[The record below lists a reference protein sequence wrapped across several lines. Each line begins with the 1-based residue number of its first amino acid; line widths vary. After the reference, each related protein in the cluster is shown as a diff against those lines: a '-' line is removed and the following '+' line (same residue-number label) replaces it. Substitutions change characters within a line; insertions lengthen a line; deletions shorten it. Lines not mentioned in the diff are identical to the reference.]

1 MLADLSSK
9 EPEPSGAQ
17 PGQPGL
23 GGAEL
28 AAWQGMLAAHATLI
42 RELDRRLRA
51 AHGLGVSE
59 FDVLITLF
67 NGAER
72 GVRMTDLA
80 KAIMLSPA
88 GLTHMVTRL
97 ERDRLVERAVDPA
110 DRRSFLVRL
119 TPDGRARLDAARGT
133 HDAVIRDRFT
143 AKLSRARLQQ
153 LAGIWEAILR

>member
-1 MLADLSSK
+1 MRTDPSSQQQ
-9 EPEPSGAQ
+9 ELTGI
-17 PGQPGL
+17 
-23 GGAEL
+23 EL
-28 AAWQGMLAAHATLI
+28 AAWHGMLATHAALI
-42 RELDRRLRA
+42 RELDGQLRA

-119 TPDGRARLDAARGT
+119 TPDGRARLHAARET
-133 HDAVIRDRFT
+133 HNAVVRAQFT
-143 AKLSRARLQQ
+143 AKLTGGQLQQ
-153 LAGIWEAILR
+153 LASAWEALHR

>member
-1 MLADLSSK
+1 MTTGPSSGK
-9 EPEPSGAQ
+9 RELTGI
-17 PGQPGL
+17 
-23 GGAEL
+23 EL
-28 AAWQGMLAAHATLI
+28 AAWHGMLAAHAALI
-42 RELDRRLRA
+42 RELDGQLRA

-119 TPDGRARLDAARGT
+119 TPGGRERLDAARVT
-133 HDAVIRDRFT
+133 HNAVIRGQFT
-143 AKLSRARLQQ
+143 ARLTRSQLDQLSSA
-153 LAGIWEAILR
+153 WDAILR

>member
-1 MLADLSSK
+1 MLT
-9 EPEPSGAQ
+9 
-17 PGQPGL
+17 
-23 GGAEL
+23 
-28 AAWQGMLAAHATLI
+28 AHATLI
-42 RELDRRLRA
+42 RELDRQLRA
-51 AHGLGVSE
+51 VQGLGVPE

-67 NGAER
+67 NAPER

-119 TPDGRARLDAARGT
+119 TPDGRARLDSARVT
-133 HDAVIRDRFT
+133 HNAVIRARFT
-143 AKLSRARLQQ
+143 AKLTGGQ
-153 LAGIWEAILR
+153 LEQLTRIWDALLR

>member
-1 MLADLSSK
+1 MRTDPSSQRQELA
-9 EPEPSGAQ
+9 GT
-17 PGQPGL
+17 
-23 GGAEL
+23 EL
-28 AAWQGMLAAHATLI
+28 AAWHGLLAAHATLI
-42 RELDRRLRA
+42 RELDGQLRA

-97 ERDRLVERAVDPA
+97 ERDRLAERAVDPA

-119 TPDGRARLDAARGT
+119 TPGGRDRLDAARVT
-133 HDAVIRDRFT
+133 HNAVIRDRFT
-143 AKLSRARLQQ
+143 ARLTRPRLHQLSA
-153 LAGIWEAILR
+153 AWDAILR

>member
-1 MLADLSSK
+1 MRTDPSSQRQELA
-9 EPEPSGAQ
+9 GT
-17 PGQPGL
+17 
-23 GGAEL
+23 EL
-28 AAWQGMLAAHATLI
+28 AAWHGLLAAHATLI
-42 RELDRRLRA
+42 RELDGQLRA

-119 TPDGRARLDAARGT
+119 TPGGRDRLDAARVT
-133 HDAVIRDRFT
+133 HNAVIRDRFT
-143 AKLSRARLQQ
+143 ARLTRPQLHQLSA
-153 LAGIWEAILR
+153 AWDAILR

>member
-1 MLADLSSK
+1 MTTDPSSEK
-9 EPEPSGAQ
+9 LQLTGI
-17 PGQPGL
+17 
-23 GGAEL
+23 EL
-28 AAWQGMLAAHATLI
+28 AAWHGMLAAHATLI
-42 RELDRRLRA
+42 RELDGQLRA

-97 ERDRLVERAVDPA
+97 ERDRLAERAVDPA

-119 TPDGRARLDAARGT
+119 TPGGRERLDAARVT
-133 HDAVIRDRFT
+133 HNAVIRDRFT
-143 AKLSRARLQQ
+143 ARLTGPQLHQLS
-153 LAGIWEAILR
+153 GTWDAILR

>member
-1 MLADLSSK
+1 MRTDPSSQRQELA
-9 EPEPSGAQ
+9 GT
-17 PGQPGL
+17 
-23 GGAEL
+23 EL
-28 AAWQGMLAAHATLI
+28 AAWHGLLAAHATLI
-42 RELDRRLRA
+42 RELDGQLRA

-119 TPDGRARLDAARGT
+119 TPGGRDRLDAARVT
-133 HDAVIRDRFT
+133 HNAVIRDRFT
-143 AKLSRARLQQ
+143 ARLTRPQLHQLSSA
-153 LAGIWEAILR
+153 WDAILR

>member
-1 MLADLSSK
+1 MATGTSSGKRELS
-9 EPEPSGAQ
+9 GT
-17 PGQPGL
+17 
-23 GGAEL
+23 EL
-28 AAWQGMLAAHATLI
+28 AAWHGMLAAHAALI
-42 RELDRRLRA
+42 RDLDARLRA

-67 NGAER
+67 NGPER

-119 TPDGRARLDAARGT
+119 TPAGRERLYAARAT
-133 HDAVIRDRFT
+133 HNAVIRDRFT
-143 AKLSRARLQQ
+143 ARLTRSQLDQLSSA
-153 LAGIWEAILR
+153 WDAILR

>member
-1 MLADLSSK
+1 MRTDPSSQRQELA
-9 EPEPSGAQ
+9 GT
-17 PGQPGL
+17 
-23 GGAEL
+23 EL
-28 AAWQGMLAAHATLI
+28 AAWHGLLAAHATLI
-42 RELDRRLRA
+42 RELDGQLRA

-119 TPDGRARLDAARGT
+119 TPGGRDRLAAARVT
-133 HDAVIRDRFT
+133 HNAVIRDRFT
-143 AKLSRARLQQ
+143 ARLTRPQLHQLSIA
-153 LAGIWEAILR
+153 WDAILR

>member
-1 MLADLSSK
+1 MRTDPSSQRQELA
-9 EPEPSGAQ
+9 GT
-17 PGQPGL
+17 
-23 GGAEL
+23 EL
-28 AAWQGMLAAHATLI
+28 AAWHGLLAAHATLI
-42 RELDRRLRA
+42 RELDGQLRA

-119 TPDGRARLDAARGT
+119 TPGGRDRLDAARVT
-133 HDAVIRDRFT
+133 HNAVIRDRFT
-143 AKLSRARLQQ
+143 ARLTRPQLQQ
-153 LAGIWEAILR
+153 LSGAWDAILR

>member
-1 MLADLSSK
+1 MNTDPSSGELQLA
-9 EPEPSGAQ
+9 GI
-17 PGQPGL
+17 
-23 GGAEL
+23 EL
-28 AAWQGMLAAHATLI
+28 AAWHGLLAAHATLI
-42 RELDRRLRA
+42 RELDGQLRA

-80 KAIMLSPA
+80 QAIMLSPA

-110 DRRSFLVRL
+110 DRRSFLVLL
-119 TPDGRARLDAARGT
+119 TPAGRERLGAARVT
-133 HDAVIRDRFT
+133 HNAVIRDRFT
-143 AKLSRARLQQ
+143 ARLSAPQ
-153 LAGIWEAILR
+153 LHQLSSAWDAILG

>member
-1 MLADLSSK
+1 MSADPSSDEK
-9 EPEPSGAQ
+9 QLTGI
-17 PGQPGL
+17 
-23 GGAEL
+23 EL
-28 AAWQGMLAAHATLI
+28 AAWHGMLAAHAALI
-42 RELDRRLRA
+42 RELDGQLRA

-119 TPDGRARLDAARGT
+119 TPGGRERLGAARVT
-133 HDAVIRDRFT
+133 HNAVIRDRFT
-143 AKLSRARLQQ
+143 ARLTGPQLRQLSGA
-153 LAGIWEAILR
+153 WDAILR

>member
-1 MLADLSSK
+1 MRTDPSSQRQELA
-9 EPEPSGAQ
+9 GT
-17 PGQPGL
+17 
-23 GGAEL
+23 EL
-28 AAWQGMLAAHATLI
+28 AAWHGLLAAHATLI
-42 RELDRRLRA
+42 RELDGQLRA

-97 ERDRLVERAVDPA
+97 ERDRLAERAVDPA

-119 TPDGRARLDAARGT
+119 TPAGRERLDAARVT
-133 HDAVIRDRFT
+133 HNAVIRDRFT
-143 AKLSRARLQQ
+143 ARLTGAQ
-153 LAGIWEAILR
+153 LHQLTSVWDAILR

>member
-1 MLADLSSK
+1 MLS
-9 EPEPSGAQ
+9 
-17 PGQPGL
+17 
-23 GGAEL
+23 
-28 AAWQGMLAAHATLI
+28 AHAALT
-42 RELDRRLRA
+42 RELDRQLRA

-119 TPDGRARLDAARGT
+119 TPDGRARLDAARVT
-133 HDAVIRDRFT
+133 HDAVIRARFT
-143 AKLSRARLQQ
+143 AMLTGAQLRQ
-153 LAGIWEAILR
+153 LAGVWGTLLR

>member
-1 MLADLSSK
+1 MTAGPSNDG
-9 EPEPSGAQ
+9 PELTGT
-17 PGQPGL
+17 
-23 GGAEL
+23 EL
-28 AAWQGMLAAHATLI
+28 AAWQGMLAAHAALI
-42 RELDRRLRA
+42 RELDRQLRA
-51 AHGLGVSE
+51 AHGLSVSE

-72 GVRMTDLA
+72 GMRMTDLA

-119 TPDGRARLDAARGT
+119 TPDGRARLDAARVT
-133 HDAVIRDRFT
+133 HNAMIRAGFT
-143 AKLSRARLQQ
+143 VRLTGAQLRQ
-153 LAGIWEAILR
+153 LASSWDAILR

>member
-1 MLADLSSK
+1 MRTDSSS
-9 EPEPSGAQ
+9 EERQLTGI
-17 PGQPGL
+17 
-23 GGAEL
+23 EL
-28 AAWQGMLAAHATLI
+28 AAWHGMLAAHATLI
-42 RELDRRLRA
+42 RELDGQLRA

-80 KAIMLSPA
+80 TAIMLSPA

-97 ERDRLVERAVDPA
+97 ERDRLVERAVDPG

-119 TPDGRARLDAARGT
+119 TPAGRGRLDAARVT
-133 HDAVIRDRFT
+133 HNAVIRDRFT
-143 AKLSRARLQQ
+143 ARLTAPQLHQLSSA
-153 LAGIWEAILR
+153 WNAILR

>member
-1 MLADLSSK
+1 MAADPSSDTR
-9 EPEPSGAQ
+9 ELTGI
-17 PGQPGL
+17 
-23 GGAEL
+23 EL
-28 AAWQGMLAAHATLI
+28 AAWHGMLAAHAALI
-42 RELDRRLRA
+42 RELDQQLRA

-110 DRRSFLVRL
+110 DRRSFLVQL
-119 TPDGRARLDAARGT
+119 TPDGRARHYAARVT
-133 HDAVIRDRFT
+133 HNAVIRAQFT
-143 AKLSRARLQQ
+143 ARLNEGQLQ
-153 LAGIWEAILR
+153 ELAGVWDTLLR

>member
-1 MLADLSSK
+1 MRTDPSSQRQELA
-9 EPEPSGAQ
+9 GT
-17 PGQPGL
+17 
-23 GGAEL
+23 EL
-28 AAWQGMLAAHATLI
+28 AAWHGLLAAHATLI
-42 RELDRRLRA
+42 RELDGQLRA

-119 TPDGRARLDAARGT
+119 TPGGRDRLAAARVT
-133 HDAVIRDRFT
+133 HNAVIRDRFT
-143 AKLSRARLQQ
+143 ARLTRPQLHELSSA
-153 LAGIWEAILR
+153 WDAILR

>member
-1 MLADLSSK
+1 MTADPSS
-9 EPEPSGAQ
+9 EERE
-17 PGQPGL
+17 L
-23 GGAEL
+23 TEAEL
-28 AAWQGMLAAHATLI
+28 AAWHGMLTAHAALI
-42 RELDRRLRA
+42 RELDRQLRA
-51 AHGLGVSE
+51 VHGLGVPE

-97 ERDRLVERAVDPA
+97 ERDRLVERAVDAA

-119 TPDGRARLDAARGT
+119 TPDGRARLDTARVT
-133 HDAVIRDRFT
+133 HKAVIHAHFT
-143 AKLSRARLQQ
+143 ARLTGGQ
-153 LAGIWEAILR
+153 LEELASIWAALLR

>member
-1 MLADLSSK
+1 MRTDPSSQQQ
-9 EPEPSGAQ
+9 ELTGI
-17 PGQPGL
+17 
-23 GGAEL
+23 EL
-28 AAWQGMLAAHATLI
+28 AAWHGMLATHAALI
-42 RELDRRLRA
+42 RELDGQLRA
-51 AHGLGVSE
+51 AHGLGISE

-97 ERDRLVERAVDPA
+97 ERDRLVARAVDPA

-119 TPDGRARLDAARGT
+119 TPIGRERLGAARVT
-133 HDAVIRDRFT
+133 HNAVIRDRFT
-143 AKLSRARLQQ
+143 ARLTGPQLHQLSSA
-153 LAGIWEAILR
+153 WDAILR

>member
-1 MLADLSSK
+1 MRTDPSSQRQELA
-9 EPEPSGAQ
+9 GT
-17 PGQPGL
+17 
-23 GGAEL
+23 EL
-28 AAWQGMLAAHATLI
+28 AAWHGLLAAHATLI
-42 RELDRRLRA
+42 RELDGQLRA

-119 TPDGRARLDAARGT
+119 TPGGRDRLDAARVT
-133 HDAVIRDRFT
+133 HNAVIRDRFT
-143 AKLSRARLQQ
+143 ARLTHPQLHQLSSA
-153 LAGIWEAILR
+153 WDAILR

>member
-1 MLADLSSK
+1 MRTDPSRQRQELA
-9 EPEPSGAQ
+9 GT
-17 PGQPGL
+17 
-23 GGAEL
+23 EL
-28 AAWQGMLAAHATLI
+28 AAWHGLLAAHATLI
-42 RELDRRLRA
+42 RELDGQLRA

-119 TPDGRARLDAARGT
+119 TPGGRDRLDAARVT
-133 HDAVIRDRFT
+133 HNAFIRDRFT
-143 AKLSRARLQQ
+143 ARLTRPQLHQLSA
-153 LAGIWEAILR
+153 AWDAILR

>member
-1 MLADLSSK
+1 MAADPSSG
-9 EPEPSGAQ
+9 EPELTGT
-17 PGQPGL
+17 
-23 GGAEL
+23 EL
-28 AAWQGMLAAHATLI
+28 AAWHGMLTAHAALI
-42 RELDRRLRA
+42 RELDRQLRA
-51 AHGLGVSE
+51 VQGLGVSE

-119 TPDGRARLDAARGT
+119 TPGGRARLDAARVT
-133 HDAVIRDRFT
+133 HNAVVRAQFT
-143 AKLSRARLQQ
+143 GRLTGAQLQQ
-153 LAGIWEAILR
+153 LARAWDALR

>member
-1 MLADLSSK
+1 MRTDPSS
-9 EPEPSGAQ
+9 EERQLTGI
-17 PGQPGL
+17 
-23 GGAEL
+23 EL
-28 AAWQGMLAAHATLI
+28 AAWHGMLAAHAALI
-42 RELDRRLRA
+42 RELDGQLRA

-119 TPDGRARLDAARGT
+119 TPGGRERLDAARVT
-133 HDAVIRDRFT
+133 HNAVIRDRFT
-143 AKLSRARLQQ
+143 ARLTGPQLHQLSSA
-153 LAGIWEAILR
+153 WDAILR

>member
-1 MLADLSSK
+1 MRTDPSTQRQELA
-9 EPEPSGAQ
+9 GT
-17 PGQPGL
+17 
-23 GGAEL
+23 EL
-28 AAWQGMLAAHATLI
+28 AAWHGLLAAHATLI
-42 RELDRRLRA
+42 RELDGQLRA

-97 ERDRLVERAVDPA
+97 ERDRLAERAVDPA

-119 TPDGRARLDAARGT
+119 TPGGRDRLDAARVT
-133 HDAVIRDRFT
+133 HNAVIRNRFT
-143 AKLSRARLQQ
+143 ARLTDPQLHQLSSA
-153 LAGIWEAILR
+153 WDAILR

>member
-1 MLADLSSK
+1 MRTGPSSQRQELA
-9 EPEPSGAQ
+9 GT
-17 PGQPGL
+17 
-23 GGAEL
+23 EL
-28 AAWQGMLAAHATLI
+28 AAWHGLLAAHATLI
-42 RELDRRLRA
+42 RELDGQLRA

-119 TPDGRARLDAARGT
+119 TPGGRDRLDAARVT
-133 HDAVIRDRFT
+133 HNAVIRNRFT
-143 AKLSRARLQQ
+143 ARLTDPQLHQLSSA
-153 LAGIWEAILR
+153 WDAILR

>member
-1 MLADLSSK
+1 MTTGPSS
-9 EPEPSGAQ
+9 ERRELTGT
-17 PGQPGL
+17 
-23 GGAEL
+23 EL
-28 AAWQGMLAAHATLI
+28 AAWHGMLAAHAGLT
-42 RELDRRLRA
+42 RELDRQLRD

-80 KAIMLSPA
+80 EAIMLSPA

-97 ERDRLVERAVDPA
+97 ERDRLVARAVDPA

-119 TPDGRARLDAARGT
+119 TPDGRARLDAARVT
-133 HDAVIRDRFT
+133 HNAVIHDRFT
-143 AKLSRARLQQ
+143 AKLTGTRLRQ
-153 LAGIWEAILR
+153 LASAWDAILR

>member
-1 MLADLSSK
+1 MAAGPSS
-9 EPEPSGAQ
+9 EGPELTGT
-17 PGQPGL
+17 
-23 GGAEL
+23 EL
-28 AAWQGMLAAHATLI
+28 AAWQGMLAAHAALI

-51 AHGLGVSE
+51 THGLGVSE
-59 FDVLITLF
+59 FDVLITLY

-72 GVRMTDLA
+72 GMRMTDLA

-119 TPDGRARLDAARGT
+119 TPGGRARLAAPPGT
-133 HDAVIRDRFT
+133 PNPLIPARVPRQ
-143 AKLSRARLQQ
+143 LPRA
-153 LAGIWEAILR
+153 

>member
-1 MLADLSSK
+1 MRTDPSS
-9 EPEPSGAQ
+9 EERQLTGI
-17 PGQPGL
+17 
-23 GGAEL
+23 EL
-28 AAWQGMLAAHATLI
+28 AAWHGMLAAHAALI
-42 RELDRRLRA
+42 RELDGQLRA

-119 TPDGRARLDAARGT
+119 TPTGRERLDAARVT
-133 HDAVIRDRFT
+133 HNAVIRDRFT
-143 AKLSRARLQQ
+143 ARLTGAQLHQLSSA
-153 LAGIWEAILR
+153 WDAILR

>member
-1 MLADLSSK
+1 MESGPSS
-9 EPEPSGAQ
+9 
-17 PGQPGL
+17 GQREL
-23 GGAEL
+23 TGAEL
-28 AAWQGMLAAHATLI
+28 AAWHGMLAAHAALI
-42 RELDRRLRA
+42 RELDGRLRA
-51 AHGLGVSE
+51 AHDLGVSE

-67 NGAER
+67 NGAGR

-119 TPDGRARLDAARGT
+119 TPGGRERLDAARVT
-133 HDAVIRDRFT
+133 HNAVIRDRFT
-143 AKLSRARLQQ
+143 ARLTRSQLDQLSSAWD
-153 LAGIWEAILR
+153 AVLR

>member
-1 MLADLSSK
+1 MAADPSSGK
-9 EPEPSGAQ
+9 RELTGI
-17 PGQPGL
+17 
-23 GGAEL
+23 EL
-28 AAWQGMLAAHATLI
+28 AAWHGMLTAHATLI
-42 RELDRRLRA
+42 RELDQRLRA
-51 AHGLGVSE
+51 VQGLGVSE

-67 NGAER
+67 NAAER

-119 TPDGRARLDAARGT
+119 TPAGRARLDSARVT
-133 HDAVIRDRFT
+133 HNAVIRARFT
-143 AKLSRARLQQ
+143 AKLTAGQLQQ
-153 LAGIWEAILR
+153 LTRIWDALLR

>member
-1 MLADLSSK
+1 MRTDPSSQRQELA
-9 EPEPSGAQ
+9 GT
-17 PGQPGL
+17 
-23 GGAEL
+23 EL
-28 AAWQGMLAAHATLI
+28 AAWHGLLAAHATLI
-42 RELDRRLRA
+42 RELDGQLRA

-97 ERDRLVERAVDPA
+97 ERDRLAERAVDPA

-119 TPDGRARLDAARGT
+119 TPGGRDRLDAARVT
-133 HDAVIRDRFT
+133 RNAVIRDRFT
-143 AKLSRARLQQ
+143 ARLTRPRLHQLSA
-153 LAGIWEAILR
+153 AWDAILR

>member
-1 MLADLSSK
+1 MSTDPSS
-9 EPEPSGAQ
+9 EELQLTGI
-17 PGQPGL
+17 
-23 GGAEL
+23 EL
-28 AAWQGMLAAHATLI
+28 AAWHGMLAAHATLI
-42 RELDRRLRA
+42 RELDGQLRA

-119 TPDGRARLDAARGT
+119 TPGGRERLDAARAT
-133 HDAVIRDRFT
+133 HNAVIRDRFT
-143 AKLSRARLQQ
+143 ARLTGPQLRQLSGA
-153 LAGIWEAILR
+153 WDAILR

>member
-1 MLADLSSK
+1 MMADPSSGK
-9 EPEPSGAQ
+9 RELTGT
-17 PGQPGL
+17 
-23 GGAEL
+23 EL
-28 AAWQGMLAAHATLI
+28 AAWHGMLSAHADLI
-42 RELDRRLRA
+42 RELDRQLRT

-119 TPDGRARLDAARGT
+119 APDGRARLDAARVT
-133 HDAVIRDRFT
+133 HDAVIRARFT
-143 AKLSRARLQQ
+143 ARLTGAQLHQ
-153 LAGIWEAILR
+153 LAGVWDALLR

>member
-1 MLADLSSK
+1 MRTDPSSQRQELA
-9 EPEPSGAQ
+9 GT
-17 PGQPGL
+17 
-23 GGAEL
+23 EL
-28 AAWQGMLAAHATLI
+28 AAWHGLLAAHATLI
-42 RELDRRLRA
+42 RELDGQLRA

-97 ERDRLVERAVDPA
+97 ERDRLAERAVDPA

-119 TPDGRARLDAARGT
+119 TPGGRDRLDAARVT
-133 HDAVIRDRFT
+133 HKAVIRNRFT
-143 AKLSRARLQQ
+143 ARLTDPQLHQLSSA
-153 LAGIWEAILR
+153 WDAILR